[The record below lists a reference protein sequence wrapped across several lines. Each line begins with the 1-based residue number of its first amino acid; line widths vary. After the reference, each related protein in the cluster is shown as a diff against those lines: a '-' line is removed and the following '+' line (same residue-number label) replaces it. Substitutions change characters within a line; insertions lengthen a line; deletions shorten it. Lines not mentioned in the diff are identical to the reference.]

1 MAGAVCSDCG
11 HRHGPSIEEASAVS
25 NLREA
30 LVLIA
35 GIAIRPC
42 SGALFVL
49 IITWQM
55 GIAMAGIVGT
65 FAMALGTATVTI
77 AVALAASGLR
87 GGLLLS
93 LAGQGRGQRLIPAL
107 ELTAGVLVV
116 LVAGGLL
123 MSSL

>member
-1 MAGAVCSDCG
+1 MPAADGGTHPVKTVGGCTLQAKMDG
-11 HRHGPSIEEASAVS
+11 DKI
-25 NLREA
+25 
-30 LVLIA
+30 VL
-35 GIAIRPC
+35 GDER
-42 SGALFVL
+42 GR
-49 IITWQM
+49 
-55 GIAMAGIVGT
+55 
-65 FAMALGTATVTI
+65 TATVTI